1 MTTVVCPGPL
11 GQRDPPIFSGTEDH
25 DLEDWLADYD
35 RMSIHNLW
43 DDTKKTELQYVAPLK
58 AAEEPLRLRPSRR
71 VATVFQAVH
80 RALLQSSSEFLHEAT
95 GGRVFLKQVVIEFP
109 ETWPERSTAR
119 SVPKFAFSTSDVRV
133 EAFESVRKG
142 HFFSTKL
149 RGRCGKRGDFIRI
162 SPHVLAEVN
171 ATKKA
176 LSDATYAFV
185 NEWARFR
192 YGVFYEYGRLGHKT
206 YPMSY
211 CPCCN
216 KEVVRW
222 NSCSDRIQHR
232 ILNEDMCAFH
242 DHCYA
247 TEDCVVVATQP
258 EHDPVKSS
266 IMYLPRLE
274 NIKDFCN
281 SEDKSHRHNKF
292 APNMHNK
299 MCNGKPTWDV
309 IKQNEDFMG
318 LPPANMSKPVVVEF
332 DEIQM
337 KPRTSLRAVLVLDLS
352 KSMKA
357 HKRLETLKDFLD
369 DFLPTLLDDFVQLA
383 IVTFSR
389 VAKVLHPMM
398 AVNHQTVEGFRDAVK
413 NMSAVARTCI
423 GCGLQRALEVL
434 NTSSETPEG
443 AMIVLLTDG
452 MENEFPSIDDV
463 WPQLLASKVQVVTM
477 AMGENAQDRL
487 EELAA
492 ETKGQSYFFPDP
504 LENALTTY
512 IESANSEAHERTYHQ
527 SVLIT
532 PNETAKCNTSE
543 SVVDGEGTTGT
554 YHREFASQIAAAKAG
569 AEILQSANDE
579 CFQGERYYP
588 ALILKSIFV
597 KTLYPDSELSSEPI
611 LVMYES
617 KGFTGTI
624 QETFLLDDALGNNT
638 IVNISRQ
645 STRGYSLT
653 AWLVDPTGKRCQ
665 NCQEVESGRDK
676 SLTIPSPATP
686 GTWTLQ
692 VESSSKGRVV
702 VNIHVVS
709 QIKDL
714 GNTPIVALCQMS
726 QTVFSQPEDAVIFVD
741 VMKGSNV
748 VLEANVTAVVHHTQQ
763 LSCPVRLHDDGED
776 PDIMAQDG
784 TYSGYFTQFTGQ
796 GRYSVH
802 AYIYGD
808 NKTRH
813 AYRRPGFPP
822 DAIALPPEDSPAPPN
837 PTWQTEIKRAPDN
850 YTFVDTLLGEQEPT
864 APFQRFTL
872 GAYFKLTSNL
882 QQKDVPPGIIW
893 DLRAVSG
900 YVEIDRTPVVC
911 LTWTWPGAHM
921 TQGKAAG
928 VEIRG
933 GTDEDY
939 LQSHFDS
946 HEVMSDVRK
955 GNLQALPPG
964 SRHEVTIALPRN
976 WVTSAE
982 GVDYRLEA
990 YLAARVINA
999 EGLKS
1004 KLSSTVRVPF
1014 QISNFTAFLI
1024 EGGPGTTTRT
1034 TRQHTNPVPART
1046 ATETPYEDKDAAT
1059 TTTPAKVEPGI
1070 DPATTT
1076 TAGVGH
1082 PSENDKPSVITWILL
1097 ALVAGFVVVFIA
1109 VMLLYRARESTT
1121 TEDQGLS
1128 TNTQTATT
1136 M

>member
-1 MTTVVCPGPL
+1 
-11 GQRDPPIFSGTEDH
+11 
-25 DLEDWLADYD
+25 
-35 RMSIHNLW
+35 
-43 DDTKKTELQYVAPLK
+43 
-58 AAEEPLRLRPSRR
+58 
-71 VATVFQAVH
+71 
-80 RALLQSSSEFLHEAT
+80 
-95 GGRVFLKQVVIEFP
+95 
-109 ETWPERSTAR
+109 
-119 SVPKFAFSTSDVRV
+119 
-133 EAFESVRKG
+133 
-142 HFFSTKL
+142 
-149 RGRCGKRGDFIRI
+149 
-162 SPHVLAEVN
+162 
-171 ATKKA
+171 
-176 LSDATYAFV
+176 
-185 NEWARFR
+185 
-192 YGVFYEYGRLGHKT
+192 
-206 YPMSY
+206 MSY

-216 KEVVRW
+216 REVVRW
-222 NSCSDRIQHR
+222 NSCSDRIQHQ

-247 TEDCVVVATQP
+247 TEDCIVVATQP
-258 EHDPVKSS
+258 EDDPVKSS

-274 NIKDFCN
+274 NIKEFCN

-299 MCNGKPTWDV
+299 ICNGKPTWDV

-318 LPPANMSKPVVVEF
+318 LPPPNMSKPVLVEF
-332 DEIQM
+332 DEIQQ

-357 HKRLETLKDFLD
+357 NRRLETLKDVLD
-369 DFLPTLLDDFVQLA
+369 GFLPSLLDDLVQLA
-383 IVTFSR
+383 IVTFST

-398 AVNHQTVEGFRDAVK
+398 AVNHQTVQGFRDAVK

-443 AMIVLLTDG
+443 AIIVLLTDG
-452 MENEFPSIDDV
+452 MENEHPSIDDV

-477 AMGENAQDRL
+477 AMGDTAEERL
-487 EELAA
+487 EKLAA
-492 ETKGQSYFFPDP
+492 ETKGQSYFIPDYFGNT
-504 LENALTTY
+504 LRTY
-512 IESANSEAHERTYHQ
+512 IEGANSQEHKGTYRR

-532 PNETAKCNTSE
+532 PNQTAKCNTRE
-543 SVVDGEGTTGT
+543 STHTTGT
-554 YHREFASQIAAAKAG
+554 YHREFTSQIAAAKAR
-569 AEILQSANDE
+569 AEIFQSAYDE
-579 CFQGERYYP
+579 CFQSVGYNPE
-588 ALILKSIFV
+588 LDLKTIFV
-597 KTLYPDSELSSEPI
+597 DTFDRHTKPSHEP
-611 LVMYES
+611 LRVMYET

-638 IVNISRQ
+638 IVTISRQ
-645 STRGYSLT
+645 STGSYSLT

-676 SLTIPSPATP
+676 SLTIPSPATVSEHALELVSCVTKQGNIISESQVAKP

-692 VESSSKGRVV
+692 VESSSNGRVT
-702 VNIHVVS
+702 VNMHVVS

-714 GNTPIVALCQMS
+714 NNKPIVVLCRMS
-726 QTVFSQPEDAVIFVD
+726 ETVFSQPEDAVILVD
-741 VMKGSNV
+741 VRKGNHV
-748 VLEANVTAVVHHTQQ
+748 VLQANVTAVVRNAQG

-776 PDIMAQDG
+776 PDILADDG
-784 TYSGYFTQFTGQ
+784 TYSGYFTQFTGR
-796 GRYSVH
+796 GRYSVNAH
-802 AYIYGD
+802 IYGD

-813 AYRRPGFPP
+813 AYRRRGFPP
-822 DAIALPPEDSPAPPN
+822 SAILLSPEEARVARN
-837 PTWQTEIKRAPDN
+837 QTRPSVVLRAPDN
-850 YTFVDTLLGEQEPT
+850 YTFVDTLLGEQKPT
-864 APFQRFTL
+864 APFQRVTV
-872 GAYFKLTSNL
+872 GIYFKLNSNL
-882 QQKDVPPGIIW
+882 QQKDVPPGTIW
-893 DLRAVSG
+893 DFRAVRG
-900 YVEIDRTPVVC
+900 YVEIDRTPIVF

-921 TQGKAAG
+921 THGKAAG

-939 LQSHFDS
+939 LESHFDS
-946 HEVMSDVRK
+946 HEVMSNVVK

-964 SRHEVTIALPRN
+964 SQHEVTIALPRN

-982 GVDYRLEA
+982 GVDYKLEA

-1004 KLSSTVRVPF
+1004 KLSSTTTVRF

-1024 EGGPGTTTRT
+1024 KGGPRTTTRT
-1034 TRQHTNPVPART
+1034 SLQHTNPVPART

-1059 TTTPAKVEPGI
+1059 TATPAKVEPGV

-1109 VMLLYRARESTT
+1109 VMLLYRARASTT
-1121 TEDQGLS
+1121 TQIEGPC
-1128 TNTQTATT
+1128 TNTQAATT